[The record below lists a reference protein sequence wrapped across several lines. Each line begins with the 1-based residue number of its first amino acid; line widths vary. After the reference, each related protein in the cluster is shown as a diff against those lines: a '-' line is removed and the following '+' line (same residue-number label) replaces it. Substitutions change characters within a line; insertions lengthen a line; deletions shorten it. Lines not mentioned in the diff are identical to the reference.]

1 MEHKIQR
8 INSYDDERFDKEILR
23 QHGAFIVDEKYK
35 CSFKIMNEDSAI
47 VFYDK
52 EIDVLQLIDEFRF
65 YSEHIVNF
73 YSKDMQ
79 LIKVFPP
86 IKVFSILIRDIQPSQ
101 FFVDMDKVKA
111 IQSFINNEEDII
123 IPLAKLKDSFISL
136 DGHTR
141 LYYAVSRGYTK
152 VKGYLTEPG
161 DYLEGFV
168 EEARKRKV
176 YSPCNLELI
185 SHEDYKIKW
194 DKFCDDFFKAR
205 E

>member
-8 INSYDDERFDKEILR
+8 INSYDDERFDIEILT
-23 QHGAFIVDEKYK
+23 QHGAFVVDDKYK
-35 CSFKIMNEDSAI
+35 CSFKIINEDSAI
-47 VFYDK
+47 VFFDK

-73 YSKDMQ
+73 YNKDMETV
-79 LIKVFPP
+79 KAFPP
-86 IKVFSILIRDIQPSQ
+86 IDIFSISIKDIQPSQ
-101 FFVDMDKVKA
+101 FFVNMDKVKA

-141 LYYAVSRGYTK
+141 LYYAVSRGYDK
-152 VKGYLTEPG
+152 VKGYFTEPG

-168 EEARKRKV
+168 EEARKRNV
-176 YSPCNLELI
+176 YSPYDLELI

-194 DKFCDDFFKAR
+194 DKFCDDFFKVR

>member
-8 INSYDDERFDKEILR
+8 INNYDDERFDKEILR
-23 QHGAFIVDEKYK
+23 QHGAFIVDGKYN
-35 CSFKIMNEDSAI
+35 CSFKIVNEDSAI
-47 VFYDK
+47 AFFDK
-52 EIDVLQLIDEFRF
+52 EINVLQLIDEFRF

-73 YSKDMQ
+73 YNKNMD
-79 LIKVFPP
+79 LIKVFSP

-176 YSPCNLELI
+176 YSPYDLELI